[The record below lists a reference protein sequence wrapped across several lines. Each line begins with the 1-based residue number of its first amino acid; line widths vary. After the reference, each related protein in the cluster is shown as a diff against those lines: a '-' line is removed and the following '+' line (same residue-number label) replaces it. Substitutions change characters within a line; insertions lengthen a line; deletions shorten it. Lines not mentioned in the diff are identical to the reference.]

1 VARKAVERRPT
12 TPSGQVSYK
21 FTVALPRDLAERL
34 TARAIREGRASKG
47 SLRKSSRRRRGDAGD
62 ISFRIGLTPSRARAG
77 HRLNQADGLG
87 PSLPGRGQPAAQM
100 ESGGRYATPW
110 QAVQRAAPDTL
121 RPTDGDRGGAAHVWS
136 APAGSRPSAHPIP
149 RR

>member
-12 TPSGQVSYK
+12 TPSGRVSYK

-87 PSLPGRGQPAAQM
+87 PRLPGRGQPALVCAVPTAP
-100 ESGGRYATPW
+100 ERENVRVPSVTTLNADYALREKGEGG
-110 QAVQRAAPDTL
+110 L
-121 RPTDGDRGGAAHVWS
+121 S
-136 APAGSRPSAHPIP
+136 
-149 RR
+149 